1 MSETDQELSAAA
13 GRAGDVELRSRAV
26 RVRPATRELLVDHE
40 PVPIERR
47 AFDLLVY
54 LMRHPDRV
62 VDKDE
67 LLREVWQGRPV
78 SESTVAQA
86 ASRVRKALGGEP
98 DDWIATVYGVGY
110 RFTAPVDAAADAPSD
125 PSGPR
130 RGGVRRAGAP
140 LLGVVLVAVLIA
152 VLAAAW
158 VLDRP
163 TAPEELR
170 IAVLPVQNETNNAE
184 LDWVRLGV
192 LPLIDRALDEG
203 GVERVQT
210 NQVLST
216 LSRYPDADDP
226 AAQARVLRLNTRADR
241 VLVPRL
247 FVDDGGYRLEV
258 ASADPAL
265 RDLDVQLQGDDVAVL
280 AVAAGASLSESL
292 SRWQGSKRARSGL
305 VTDDPFI
312 NEAFARGLDARLRG
326 QWEEAA
332 RYFDTVLAAAPELL
346 DAKYHLALVTRR
358 LGDWEYTEQLHAELM
373 DAAREGNDPGM
384 LATVQMASGNLAWR
398 LGNKED
404 AERFYQQ
411 ALTHFREHG
420 NANYVAN
427 ALGNLGILAA
437 TRAEYDLAEERM
449 QAALEHYRAVGDRFN
464 EATVL
469 KNIGNL
475 QADQGRYAD
484 AERTLL
490 DSLEIRQR
498 LELPVQIALT
508 MSVLGDVEMARGWW
522 AQALAHQQRVFETAE
537 RHDSPIMAIQALS
550 DISAALRRL
559 GRLEDAVAN
568 AADAYARATELGS
581 PTNQAFALLQQ
592 GRAELD
598 RGRSSVATE
607 LFERSARVYVDID
620 QPLGATMARI
630 ARAEAL
636 LEAGRP
642 DDAEAALA
650 EIDNKASGSDIERLD
665 AAFLGARARLA
676 AARGDEERALQLYE
690 RAYRSAQEL
699 QIPIEIVD
707 TGGHFGRALLD
718 FGAEPDRVSALAESL
733 SDRADPSASA
743 LGFLARFHAPTDP
756 ERAMT
761 LGERRRA
768 LVGEGW
774 TAEDEA
780 WLEALGSGLVESG
793 AP

>member
-1 MSETDQELSAAA
+1 MTEGLSETVNNQPETLVSD
-13 GRAGDVELRSRAV
+13 GFC
-26 RVRPATRELLVDHE
+26 VRPQARELDVGGVLVS
-40 PVPIERR
+40 IERR
-47 AFDLLVY
+47 AFDVLVY
-54 LMRHPDRV
+54 LMRNADRV

-67 LLREVWQGRPV
+67 LLREVWGGRPV
-78 SESTVAQA
+78 SESTIAQA
-86 ASRVRKALGGEP
+86 VRRIRSVLEGESQEV
-98 DDWIATVYGVGY
+98 ITTVYGVGY
-110 RFTAPVDAAADAPSD
+110 RFVAPVHGLVPATVPHPVPLDGSN
-125 PSGPR
+125 
-130 RGGVRRAGAP
+130 AGLFQRQWIAVP
-140 LLGVVLVAVLIA
+140 IIVLVLVVTL
-152 VLAAAW
+152 VAW
-158 VLDRP
+158 MRSQGPGDE
-163 TAPEELR
+163 ALR
-170 IAVLPVQNETNNAE
+170 IAVLPVQNETGDAQ

-192 LPLIDRALDEG
+192 LPLIDSVLEDD
-203 GVERVQT
+203 GVRRVDT
-210 NQVLST
+210 GQVLST
-216 LSRYPDADDP
+216 IRRYPEAADP
-226 AAQARVLRLNTRADR
+226 VSQARVLRLNARADR

-247 FVDDGGYRLEV
+247 FLADGGYRLEV
-258 ASADPAL
+258 SRVGGSSETPDIA
-265 RDLDVQLQGDDVAVL
+265 LQGADIPVL
-280 AVAAGASLSESL
+280 AVAAGQTLSESL

-312 NEAFARGLDARLRG
+312 NEAFVRGLDARLRG

-358 LGDWEYTEQLHAELM
+358 LGDWDYTDQLHAELM

-398 LGNKED
+398 RGNKED

-411 ALTHFREHG
+411 ALTHFQEQG

-437 TRAEYDLAEERM
+437 TRAEYDVAEERM
-449 QAALEHYRAVGDRFN
+449 RAALEHYRAVGDRFN

-490 DSLEIRQR
+490 ESLEIRQQ

-508 MSVLGDVEMARGWW
+508 MSVLGDVEMARGLW
-522 AQALAHQQRVFETAE
+522 AQALAHQQRVFDTAE

-559 GRLEDAVAN
+559 GRLEEAVAR

-598 RGRSSVATE
+598 RGRSSAAIE
-607 LFERSARVYVDID
+607 LFERSARIYGDID
-620 QPLGATMARI
+620 QPLGATLAGI
-630 ARAEAL
+630 ARAGAL
-636 LEAGRP
+636 LKAGRR
-642 DDAEAALA
+642 DEVEAWLSR
-650 EIDNKASGSDIERLD
+650 IDEAASGSDIERLD
-665 AAFLGARARLA
+665 AALEGLRARLA
-676 AARGDEERALQLYE
+676 EAEGDGKSALLYFE
-690 RAYRSAQEL
+690 RAYRSAQDL

-707 TGGHFGRALLD
+707 TGGRFGLALLK
-718 FGAEPDRVSALAESL
+718 FGAERERTIALAESL

-743 LGFLARFHAPTDP
+743 LEFLARFHSETNPQ
-756 ERAMT
+756 RASA
-761 LGERRRA
+761 LAERRRA

-780 WLEALGSGLVESG
+780 WLEALGSGSVEPG